1 MSKVKGLKELI
12 AVLEKIPASLDGEVE
27 RVVRDNAQEIEA
39 QAKINVPRDTGALA
53 NSIKA
58 FKTADKEYTIK
69 ANATGVAPYAAYIEY
84 GKPVGTGP
92 NGGPRPYLFPAF
104 FKQRPVFIEEL
115 EDILENQVKK
125 A

>member
-12 AVLEKIPASLDGEVE
+12 KVLENIPESLDWEVE

-39 QAKINVPRDTGALA
+39 QAKINVPRDTGTLA

-58 FKTADKEYTIK
+58 FKSGDKEYTIK
-69 ANATGVAPYAAYIEY
+69 ANTTGVAPYAAYIEY
-84 GKPVGTGP
+84 GEPVGTGP
-92 NGGPRPYLFPAF
+92 IGGPRPYLFPAF
-104 FKQRPVFIEEL
+104 FKQRPLFIAEL
-115 EDILENQVKK
+115 EDILETQVKK